1 MYKVRRSVLPVFTA
15 FALLFTL
22 FALTA
27 LSSKAARAQ
36 DGPVQTETLA
46 AGPYVIDVNLYQS
59 QPFTDTPLE
68 MTVVPH
74 DHTLHLQGRII
85 ADPGL
90 GTNAVELRAPL
101 SPLAANSTTLRGAIS
116 MPVQGAWQIGIALNG
131 PQGSGTAHF
140 SVTVAAPGAIPV
152 WLGWLIA
159 VTPLLGVAWW
169 LWRQHRY
176 RRTLVPA

>member
-1 MYKVRRSVLPVFTA
+1 MDKFCRVAPVFTA
-15 FALLFTL
+15 LTLFFTLFTL
-22 FALTA
+22 FPGV
-27 LSSKAARAQ
+27 ARAQ
-36 DGPVQTETLA
+36 GGPAQTQTLA

-74 DHTLHLQGRII
+74 DPTLHLQGRIL

-90 GTNAVELRAPL
+90 GTDAVEIRAPL
-101 SPLAANSTTLRGAIS
+101 APITANSTTLRGAIS
-116 MPVQGAWQIGIALNG
+116 MPVQGAWQIGIALDG
-131 PQGSGTAHF
+131 PRGSGTAHF
-140 SVTVAAPGAIPV
+140 PVTVAAPGAIPV
-152 WLGWLIA
+152 WLGWLIGL
-159 VTPLLGVAWW
+159 TPLLGVAWW

>member
-1 MYKVRRSVLPVFTA
+1 MDKTRRDAPVFVA
-15 FALLFTL
+15 FTL
-22 FALTA
+22 FCTLFMLMALFPGI
-27 LSSKAARAQ
+27 ARAQ
-36 DGPVQTETLA
+36 GEPAQTLTLA

-74 DHTLHLQGRII
+74 DPTLPLQGRII

-90 GTNAVELRAPL
+90 GTDAVEIRAPL
-101 SPLAANSTTLRGAIS
+101 SPIAANSTTLRGAIS
-116 MPVQGAWQIGIALNG
+116 MPVQGAWQIGIALDG

-140 SVTVAAPGAIPV
+140 PVTVAAPGAIPV

-176 RRTLVPA
+176 RRTLVHA

>member
-1 MYKVRRSVLPVFTA
+1 MDDVYRSGVRVFM
-15 FALLFTL
+15 
-22 FALTA
+22 ALTLCLLLLQFFSGVA
-27 LSSKAARAQ
+27 WAQ
-36 DGPVQTETLA
+36 SGPVQTQTLA

-74 DHTLHLQGRII
+74 DSTLHLQGRII

-90 GTNAVELRAPL
+90 GTDAVELHAPL
-101 SPLAANSTTLRGAIS
+101 SPIAANSTILRGAIS
-116 MPVQGAWQIGIALNG
+116 MPVQGAWQIGIALDG
-131 PQGSGTAHF
+131 PRGSGTAHF
-140 SVTVAAPGAIPV
+140 PVTVAAPGAIPV

-169 LWRQHRY
+169 LWRQHHY
-176 RRTLVPA
+176 RRTLVAA

>member
-1 MYKVRRSVLPVFTA
+1 MDDVYRSGVRVFA
-15 FALLFTL
+15 
-22 FALTA
+22 ALT
-27 LSSKAARAQ
+27 LCLMLLMFFSGVARAQ
-36 DGPVQTETLA
+36 GGPAQTQTLA
-46 AGPYVIDVNLYQS
+46 AGPYVVDVNLYQS

-74 DHTLHLQGRII
+74 DSTLHLQGRII

-90 GTNAVELRAPL
+90 GTDAVELHSPL
-101 SPLAANSTTLRGAIS
+101 SPIAANSTTLRGAIS
-116 MPVQGAWQIGIALNG
+116 MPVQGAWQIGIALDG
-131 PQGSGTAHF
+131 PRGSGTAHF
-140 SVTVAAPGAIPV
+140 PVTVAAPGAIPV

-176 RRTLVPA
+176 RRTLVAA